1 MVASKSLA
9 SGRKDG
15 FGAFLIVAVACNEL
29 LRVRTSPFWGEGGKV
44 CNGRL
49 PVVNRAIDEC
59 TGLPLNGH
67 CRRCLNNRAV
77 GCGKLVIRFGVP
89 EGKSEVSY
97 LSQFH
102 LLNATG
108 RVYLNL

>member
-1 MVASKSLA
+1 M
-9 SGRKDG
+9 
-15 FGAFLIVAVACNEL
+15 
-29 LRVRTSPFWGEGGKV
+29 
-44 CNGRL
+44 
-49 PVVNRAIDEC
+49 
-59 TGLPLNGH
+59 PLNGH
-67 CRRCLNNRAV
+67 CRRCLNSRAV
-77 GCGKLVIRFGVP
+77 GCGQLVIRFGVP

>member
-1 MVASKSLA
+1 MALCAVRFRGVSPVTPRPREGLMTEPTA
-9 SGRKDG
+9 
-15 FGAFLIVAVACNEL
+15 GAQRRRQEPLFV
-29 LRVRTSPFWGEGGKV
+29 
-44 CNGRL
+44 
-49 PVVNRAIDEC
+49 
-59 TGLPLNGH
+59 PLNGH

-77 GCGKLVIRFGVP
+77 GCGQLVIGFGVP

-108 RVYLNL
+108 GVYLNL